1 MVNVS
6 PPSSTL
12 SSRLVILCFVPYYLP
27 GYRSGGPVRSIAN
40 LVDHLADEFDVRIVT
55 LNRDASACQ
64 PYPLVDINAW
74 NTVGKA
80 RVFYCAPNLFTYIY
94 FLRII
99 LTSQYDILYL
109 NSFFDIRFS
118 LLPLI
123 LRRIGLVPR
132 KPCVIAPRGQFSAGA
147 LFFKPR
153 GKRLYIIGS
162 KIFRIFGGL
171 FWQASCSSEKSDISR
186 ELGPIAKNI
195 KVVPN
200 LTPISIDPVKT
211 DIRSPGCLRLVFIS
225 RITPKKNLDFLLRSL
240 IHVSGNVIL
249 SIYGPYED
257 TEYLQHCQV
266 LISRLPANV
275 KVSLY
280 GPLPQEQV
288 RNIFAQND
296 LFVFP
301 TLGENFGHVIHES
314 LSVGTPVLVSDTT
327 PWFSDP
333 NRGLQALELNASL
346 WITAIES
353 WTRLSDESLIMR
365 KKAALDYYK
374 QYLLDID
381 SVALTRSMFRDL
393 CPDS

>member
-1 MVNVS
+1 MPSLSQISFSFVNYFLFVGYRAFITMVNVS
-6 PPSSTL
+6 TFFHAFFKISHTL
-12 SSRLVILCFVPYYLP
+12 LCPLLS

-240 IHVSGNVIL
+240 IYVSGNVIL

-257 TEYLQHCQV
+257 AEYATLPSLDFPIACKCQSFTFGLFRKSRYATFLLKMTCLFSLRLV
-266 LISRLPANV
+266 RTLDMSFMNRYRLERRFLLAIPPRGFQTLIA
-275 KVSLY
+275 
-280 GPLPQEQV
+280 
-288 RNIFAQND
+288 
-296 LFVFP
+296 VFKLLNS
-301 TLGENFGHVIHES
+301 THHFGS
-314 LSVGTPVLVSDTT
+314 P
-327 PWFSDP
+327 P
-333 NRGLQALELNASL
+333 
-346 WITAIES
+346 
-353 WTRLSDESLIMR
+353 
-365 KKAALDYYK
+365 
-374 QYLLDID
+374 
-381 SVALTRSMFRDL
+381 
-393 CPDS
+393 